1 MIQANVAAAEV
12 LERADA
18 DLIYRVHDEPSLE
31 KMRSLGEV
39 LASIGLKLP
48 KQGALQPALFN
59 RILASVEGSKHQV
72 FINEVV
78 LRSQSQA
85 EYSAENYGHFGL
97 NLRRYALHLADP
109 PLCRPR
115 RP

>member
-1 MIQANVAAAEV
+1 
-12 LERADA
+12 
-18 DLIYRVHDEPSLE
+18 
-31 KMRSLGEV
+31 MRSLGEV

-59 RILASVEGSKHQV
+59 RILASVEGSEHQV

-85 EYSAENYGHFGL
+85 EYSAENYRPFRL